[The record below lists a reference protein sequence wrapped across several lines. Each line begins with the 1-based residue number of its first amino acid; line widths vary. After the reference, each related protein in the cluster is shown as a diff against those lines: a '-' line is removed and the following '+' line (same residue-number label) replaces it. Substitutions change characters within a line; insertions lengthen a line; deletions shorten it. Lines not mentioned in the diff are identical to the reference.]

1 MLLERRF
8 KEFKEKQTAQ
18 DFQDVDFL
26 EKQAELIRPDD
37 AELADRILLRVKNLN
52 KQKLTRNT
60 TSKTP
65 PATVTPSVKEGDKP
79 SSMNGAETKKT
90 EPKSVPDTW
99 QQKIKNKL
107 KTPFSI
113 FVVLPTVLFAFYQL
127 VWASDRYESQAQV
140 IVQQPDSA
148 ATLDASM
155 ALLSGLGVSTSS
167 GADPQLLQAYIN
179 SNDMLSY
186 LDETL
191 DLRQYYSQPEAD
203 MFSRLDSDATQEDF
217 LEFYQNHITVEIDE
231 KSGVISI
238 SAQSFD
244 RQFAQKLT
252 EQIVARSEW
261 YINNIGHQLAEA
273 QLSFIKVE
281 HQLDEDKLK
290 DAQVTLL
297 NFQQKYRLLDPTAEG
312 AAMQQIAYGIEGQIA
327 TKEAE
332 LKALKNIM
340 SEDAPQV
347 RATANDLEALRKQL
361 INERNKLAEDSGVAV
376 PVSEIL
382 SKYTDLKVAMEIAL
396 QSYTSSKIS
405 LEKSRIE
412 AYRQLKYLITV
423 QAPTNPEK
431 SAYPDSF
438 YNVSLFFV
446 LLAMF
451 FAIIRII
458 YAVIYELK

>member
-1 MLLERRF
+1 MPENKSLERRF
-8 KEFKEKQTAQ
+8 KEFKDKQTAK
-18 DFQDVDFL
+18 DFRNVDFL
-26 EKQAELIRPDD
+26 EEQAELIRSDD
-37 AELADRILLRVKNLN
+37 AELADRILQRVKNL
-52 KQKLTRNT
+52 KQQALNRENASLNPANNVIVDVGAGALSSLKAEAP
-60 TSKTP
+60 KT
-65 PATVTPSVKEGDKP
+65 VKPMIVAG
-79 SSMNGAETKKT
+79 SLQKK
-90 EPKSVPDTW
+90 
-99 QQKIKNKL
+99 I
-107 KTPFSI
+107 KTPFNV
-113 FVVLPTVLFAFYQL
+113 FVVLPTLLFAFYQFF
-127 VWASDRYESQAQV
+127 WASDRYESQAQV

-167 GADPQLLQAYIN
+167 GSDPHLLEAYIN
-179 SNDMLSY
+179 SNDMLNY
-186 LDETL
+186 LNEKL
-191 DLRQYYSQPEAD
+191 NLKQYYSQSKAD
-203 MFSRLDSDATQEDF
+203 VFSRLDADATQESF
-217 LEFYQNHITVEIDE
+217 LKYYQNHIKIEIDE
-231 KSGVISI
+231 KSSVISI

-244 RQFAQKLT
+244 QQFAQDLT

-290 DAQVTLL
+290 KAQVTLL
-297 NFQQKYRLLDPTAEG
+297 DFQQKYRLLDPTAEG

-327 TKEAE
+327 AKEAE
-332 LKALKNIM
+332 LKAFNNIM

-347 RATANDLEALRKQL
+347 RAAANELEALRKQL
-361 INERNKLAEDSGVAV
+361 VNERSKLAEDDGSV
-376 PVSEIL
+376 VSVGEIL
-382 SKYTDLKVAMEIAL
+382 AKYTDLKVAMEMAL

-423 QAPTNPEK
+423 QAATKPEK

-446 LLAMF
+446 LTAML
-451 FAIIRII
+451 FAIVRII
-458 YAVIYELK
+458 YAVVHELK

>member
-37 AELADRILLRVKNLN
+37 AELADRILLRVKKLN

-60 TSKTP
+60 RSKTS

-90 EPKSVPDTW
+90 EPNSVSDTW

-423 QAPTNPEK
+423 QAPTTPEK